1 MEYST
6 AEWEGNTVPA
16 EYYDDTFI
24 PGTTNILTGRKEDD
38 DSIKTNK
45 SLKRDKN
52 GFVLLPQP
60 TDSPNDPLNW
70 SNSRKIWHLILLSF
84 ITALTAAT
92 SNDAGAAQDSLNEIY
107 GISYDAMNT
116 GAGVLFIFIG
126 WSCLFFAP
134 ASSLYGRRI
143 TYLICLVCGTLG
155 CVWFALSRRTADTIW
170 SQMFVGISEACAEA
184 QVQQSLS
191 DVFFQKD
198 LGSVL
203 TLYILA
209 TSVGSFLGPLI
220 AHIISLHLSFRWVG
234 WMGAIICG
242 VTVFVIY
249 FGCEETV
256 FDRQLYNRIYEAKV
270 IDEKS
275 FGQDELEKDKID
287 GEQQELEQEQ
297 EQEQEKNAE
306 NSFLYQNSRCDQ
318 EQKLQDVKLKSAH
331 GFLGHETSREVIKID
346 DESHAEKPKSYRQ
359 RIALITPAPYLEGY
373 GFKQYI
379 KRFVVYFKVFTLP
392 AVWLSGLLWGLQDA
406 YMTFFL
412 TTQDTFFYDPPW
424 SKSGTGVAVMNVATL
439 IGAVI
444 GCIMSG
450 YLSDKHVV
458 WIAKRHGGL
467 MEPEYRLY
475 LLFITLII
483 SPVGLIMFGVGAD
496 KEWPWQCIYVGLG
509 FIGFGWGSIGDTAM
523 SYLMDAYPDIV
534 IQGMVGVSIINN
546 TLACVFTFACSY
558 WLDGSGTTNTYIA
571 LAVIDFVTIAGIIPF
586 FYYGK
591 TFRRKTRNI
600 YVSMVEL
607 TQGMG

>member
-1 MEYST
+1 MKTES
-6 AEWEGNTVPA
+6 TVPS
-16 EYYDDTFI
+16 EYYDDNFI
-24 PGTTNILTGRKEDD
+24 PGTTNILTGYQQDTN
-38 DSIKTNK
+38 SISSNK

-52 GFVLLPQP
+52 GLVLLPQP
-60 TDSPNDPLNW
+60 SDSINDPLNW
-70 SNSRKIWHLILLSF
+70 SKPRKIWHLMLLAF

-92 SNDAGAAQDSLNEIY
+92 SNDAGAAQDSLNETY

-126 WSCLFFAP
+126 WSCMFFAP

-143 TYLICLVCGTLG
+143 TYLICLLFGTLG
-155 CVWFALSRRTADTIW
+155 CMWFGFSRRTADTIW

-191 DVFFQKD
+191 DIFFQNN

-220 AHIISLHLSFRWVG
+220 AELIAELMTFRWVG
-234 WMGAIICG
+234 WWGAIICG
-242 VTVFVIY
+242 ATLVVLF

-256 FDRQLYNRIYEAKV
+256 YDRQLKIYEAARIENEALV
-270 IDEKS
+270 DEKYDEGDKD
-275 FGQDELEKDKID
+275 GQTRTISNDLTEKKELPDALANVQSPSI
-287 GEQQELEQEQ
+287 
-297 EQEQEKNAE
+297 NNI
-306 NSFLYQNSRCDQ
+306 NSSTNYDI
-318 EQKLQDVKLKSAH
+318 
-331 GFLGHETSREVIKID
+331 ETNE
-346 DESHAEKPKSYRQ
+346 EKPTPYLK
-359 RIALITPAPYLEGY
+359 RIALITPAPYLKGF
-373 GFKQYI
+373 GFKQYLN
-379 KRFVVYFKVFTLP
+379 RFVIYFKVFTLP

-424 SKSGTGVAVMNVATL
+424 NKSNTGVAIMNVATL
-439 IGAVI
+439 IGACI

-450 YLSDKHVV
+450 IFSDKHVV
-458 WIAKRHGGL
+458 WIAKRNNGV

-483 SPVGLIMFGVGAD
+483 SPAGLIMFGVGAD
-496 KEWPWQCIYVGLG
+496 KQWPWQCIYVGLG

-523 SYLMDAYPDIV
+523 SYLMDAYPEIV

-546 TLACVFTFACSY
+546 TLACIFTFACSY
-558 WLDGSGTTNTYIA
+558 WLNGSGTANTYIA
-571 LAVIDFVTIAGIIPF
+571 LAVIDFVTIACIIPF
-586 FYYGK
+586 LYFGK
-591 TFRRKTRNI
+591 TFRKKTKNI
-600 YVSMVEL
+600 YIGMVEL